1 MVTFVTAVFL
11 LIISPGPGVLT
22 TAGTGAAY
30 GYSAGLSYVTGLF
43 IGNNLVAL
51 IVVSGLAAILFATP
65 GLATVLL
72 FLSVAYLVY
81 LAAKIAFAGS
91 HIGFAQATSP
101 PSLLDGVMLQFIN
114 PKAYIVSTTL
124 FSGFRFL
131 PDTPG
136 FEIIAKLLL
145 FNAVWVPIHLAWL
158 WAGVTLHKL
167 DLSPTSQRT
176 INFAMA
182 ASLLGVVALAFFS
195 AR

>member
-1 MVTFVTAVFL
+1 MFTFVSAVFL

-30 GYSAGLSYVTGLF
+30 GYNSGLSYVTGLF

-51 IVVSGLAAILFATP
+51 IVISGLAAILFTIP
-65 GLATVLL
+65 GLAPVLL
-72 FLSVAYLVY
+72 FLSVGYLVY

-91 HIGFAQATSP
+91 HIGFAKATSA
-101 PSLLDGVMLQFIN
+101 PSLFDGVMLQFIN

-131 PDTPG
+131 PETPG
-136 FEIIAKLLL
+136 IEIVAKLVL

-167 DLSPTSQRT
+167 DLNPATQRA
-176 INFAMA
+176 INLAMA
-182 ASLLGVVALAFFS
+182 ASLLGVVALAFLS
-195 AR
+195 AK